1 MLNTYDVRITNN
13 SNNTKI
19 MKRTVR
25 FAFVLSILVMFA
37 TLGNEAWGQ
46 RRVSNSSNHATE
58 TVRSNAGSVSRSAA
72 NNSRGAASVSRSTSA
87 SAASSSAS
95 ASRSANVSRS
105 SASNAGRTNSA
116 AGRSGSAEIRKAP
129 AANNSS
135 AVRSA
140 GSASASRSA
149 NVSRS
154 SSANVKAA
162 ANNSSAV
169 RSAGSASVSRN
180 VNVNRSVNAAR
191 NEMHISNNGKAEMHV
206 SNNAVHM
213 NNHVAPRA
221 DMGHWHHPYV
231 NDRPMIA
238 PYHIGHHNYGYRIH
252 DIPFGARVVR
262 YRGHKYYNYGGI
274 WYRRYR
280 GDYIIVRPPFGERIA
295 VAMFNFTLARIWVNT
310 VINDIRRAERAAE
323 LARAYA
329 AVNTSYVVRNAN
341 EMSYAADNVNYYY
354 NDGVFYILDG
364 NEYVVI
370 EAPIGALVT
379 EIPEDYEE
387 IVVGGE
393 TYYKVDNILFKTAVV
408 DGNIYFEVVSNL

>member
-1 MLNTYDVRITNN
+1 
-13 SNNTKI
+13 

-58 TVRSNAGSVSRSAA
+58 TVRSNAGSASRPAA
-72 NNSRGAASVSRSTSA
+72 NTSRGSASVAARASSNAGRSSASVSRNVNVNRSNSPA
-87 SAASSSAS
+87 SVSSNAA
-95 ASRSANVSRS
+95 RVSANR
-105 SASNAGRTNSA
+105 NA
-116 AGRSGSAEIRKAP
+116 
-129 AANNSS
+129 
-135 AVRSA
+135 
-140 GSASASRSA
+140 A

-154 SSANVKAA
+154 SSSANA
-162 ANNSSAV
+162 
-169 RSAGSASVSRN
+169 SRN

-191 NEMHISNNGKAEMHV
+191 NEMHISSNGKSEMHV
-206 SNNAVHM
+206 IHKAGHNAVHM
-213 NNHVAPRA
+213 NNHMHNRPDAA
-221 DMGHWHHPYV
+221 HWHHPYV

-252 DIPFGARVVR
+252 EIPFGARVVR

-274 WYRRYR
+274 WYRRYH

-295 VAMFNFTLARIWVNT
+295 VAMFNYTLARIWVNN

-323 LARAYA
+323 LAKAYA

-341 EMSYAADNVNYYY
+341 DMSYAADNVNYYY

>member
-1 MLNTYDVRITNN
+1 
-13 SNNTKI
+13 
-19 MKRTVR
+19 
-25 FAFVLSILVMFA
+25 
-37 TLGNEAWGQ
+37 
-46 RRVSNSSNHATE
+46 
-58 TVRSNAGSVSRSAA
+58 
-72 NNSRGAASVSRSTSA
+72 
-87 SAASSSAS
+87 
-95 ASRSANVSRS
+95 
-105 SASNAGRTNSA
+105 
-116 AGRSGSAEIRKAP
+116 
-129 AANNSS
+129 
-135 AVRSA
+135 
-140 GSASASRSA
+140 
-149 NVSRS
+149 
-154 SSANVKAA
+154 
-162 ANNSSAV
+162 
-169 RSAGSASVSRN
+169 
-180 VNVNRSVNAAR
+180 
-191 NEMHISNNGKAEMHV
+191 MHV

-295 VAMFNFTLARIWVNT
+295 VAMFNYTLARIWVNN

>member
-1 MLNTYDVRITNN
+1 
-13 SNNTKI
+13 

-58 TVRSNAGSVSRSAA
+58 IVRSNAGSVSRSAA

-87 SAASSSAS
+87 IAGSSSAS
-95 ASRSANVSRS
+95 VSRSANVSRS
-105 SASNAGRTNSA
+105 SSA
-116 AGRSGSAEIRKAP
+116 NVKT

-180 VNVNRSVNAAR
+180 VYVNRSVNAAR
-191 NEMHISNNGKAEMHV
+191 NEMHTSNNGKAEMHV

-295 VAMFNFTLARIWVNT
+295 VAMFNYTLARIWVNT

-354 NDGVFYILDG
+354 NDGVFYILEG